1 MNSCSLPD
9 GSNSGPGKRRSVCVV
24 VMVCPSSL
32 TGVLAVL
39 SSQRLPLTGA
49 WPAPCAGHGVIAI
62 PPIAPPGTWIGLP
75 GVPVAMLIG
84 VTPDPVLT

>member
-9 GSNSGPGKRRSVCVV
+9 GSTAGPVTTVRVRGV

-62 PPIAPPGTWIGLP
+62 PPVAPPGTWIGLP
-75 GVPVAMLIG
+75 GVLVAVLIG
-84 VTPDPVLT
+84 VTPDPVVT